1 MKKIYRSLMMLAVAA
16 LAIGCQQKEFRKVYP
31 AGDPQIEATL
41 LTTDVQFG
49 TDSIAFNVKVTET
62 QTPLSTLSVK
72 VIAGMNVLANE
83 VVRTPDYAF
92 EGTYKYAVPFG
103 ANMPEGEQVK
113 VYLTAT
119 NVEGTAKD
127 MILGGCTGH
136 RPALETMYVMPPTI
150 DYKPLGKGKQ
160 MTLDN
165 DRFVA
170 YDLTYPKSIEFLLAT
185 VGTKFGRID
194 WSKPVFGMLNGKLTM
209 ITEAQFNA
217 GEATS
222 ITLSDDAIE
231 GIDTITFN
239 PLTFELTYGGKVAQP
254 VTTLDVQADL
264 IETPTYISSSSVAK
278 LYRGAKIFF
287 DENSEVEITGCA
299 DLSKAYNLDWMEYLG
314 GNKVKFLGK
323 KDQYYV
329 SYDIANDYLVVE
341 PLYELTAPDVMY
353 LCGVG
358 MGQPSANPSATSGWG
373 FDSPNQN
380 FVARPLGNSVYQF
393 TVYMKNEQSTDYANY
408 GSLNFKFFH
417 QHGWGGEEDGG
428 TYTQNGLNIKGID
441 SATGIV
447 KDGETGDKSEGNEKG
462 NWIATNEP
470 FEGIYRITLDTKQKT
485 TTYEKIK

>member
-1 MKKIYRSLMMLAVAA
+1 
-16 LAIGCQQKEFRKVYP
+16 
-31 AGDPQIEATL
+31 
-41 LTTDVQFG
+41 
-49 TDSIAFNVKVTET
+49 
-62 QTPLSTLSVK
+62 
-72 VIAGMNVLANE
+72 
-83 VVRTPDYAF
+83 
-92 EGTYKYAVPFG
+92 
-103 ANMPEGEQVK
+103 
-113 VYLTAT
+113 
-119 NVEGTAKD
+119 
-127 MILGGCTGH
+127 
-136 RPALETMYVMPPTI
+136 MPPTI

-160 MTLDN
+160 MTLEDGV
-165 DRFVA
+165 FTA
-170 YDLTYPKSIEFLLAT
+170 YDLKYPKSIEFLLAT
-185 VGTKFGRID
+185 VGTKFGRVD

-209 ITEAQFNA
+209 ITESQFNA

-222 ITLSDDAIE
+222 VTLSDDAIE

-254 VTTLDVQADL
+254 VTTLDMQTDL
-264 IETPTYISSSSVAK
+264 AEAPTYISSSSVAK

-287 DENSEVEITGCA
+287 DENSEVEITGCT
-299 DLSKAYNLDWMEYLG
+299 DLAKAYNLDWMEYLG
-314 GNKVKFLGK
+314 GNKIKFLGK

-341 PLYELTAPDVMY
+341 PLYELTTPDVMY

-408 GSLNFKFFH
+408 GTLNFKFFH

-428 TYTQNGLNIKGID
+428 TYTQTGLNIKGID
-441 SATGIV
+441 STTGIV
-447 KDGETGDKSEGNEKG
+447 KDGEKGDGSEGNEKG

-470 FEGIYRITLDTKQKT
+470 FEGIYRITLDSDKKT
-485 TTYEKIK
+485 TTYEKLR